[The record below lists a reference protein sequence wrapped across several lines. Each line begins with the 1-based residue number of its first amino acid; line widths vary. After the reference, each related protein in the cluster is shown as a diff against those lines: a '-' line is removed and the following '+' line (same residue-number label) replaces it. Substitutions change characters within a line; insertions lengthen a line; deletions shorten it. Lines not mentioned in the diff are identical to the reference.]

1 MKRLLILSMVLGL
14 AGCGGSGLEDL
25 EQFVAD
31 SGAEMRGKV
40 EPLPD
45 MKLPEQFAYNAFE
58 LPDPFKPRKLK
69 ADGAGI
75 RPDQENRVKEAL
87 ESYPLEN
94 LKLMGMMLR
103 KGVNYA
109 LILDPEGKLHYLKA
123 GNYMGQNFGMITK
136 ITPESLILKEIMPEG
151 GDWVEKETVLG
162 MPQS

>member
-1 MKRLLILSMVLGL
+1 MRRLLILSLVIAL

-25 EQFVAD
+25 QQFVQE
-31 SGAEMRGKV
+31 SGKDMRGKV

-45 MKLPEQFAYNAFE
+45 VKLPEQFVYNAFE

-69 ADGAGI
+69 SEAGSV

-87 ESYPLEN
+87 EAYPLEN
-94 LKLMGMMLR
+94 LKLMGMMQR

-109 LILDPEGKLHYLKA
+109 LILDPDGKLHYVKA
-123 GNYMGQNFGMITK
+123 GNYMGQNFGLITK
-136 ITPESLILKEIMPEG
+136 ITPESLTLKEIVPDG
-151 GDWVEKETVLG
+151 GDWVEKETVLS